1 MTAKLTGRRPAAPL
15 RTTGQASV
23 PEGGGRFMSSQS
35 PLLQARGREA
45 ALKRHR
51 PPDDPAVLAAV
62 ADRRNAAAEQYIQRL
77 LAETPPLTAEERL
90 HLTRLLTEPDRG
102 SAA

>member
-1 MTAKLTGRRPAAPL
+1 
-15 RTTGQASV
+15 
-23 PEGGGRFMSSQS
+23 MSESR
-35 PLLQARGREA
+35 LLHARGREA

-51 PPDDPAVLAAV
+51 LPDDPAVIAAV

-77 LAETPPLTAEERL
+77 LAETPPLSAEEKL
-90 HLTRLLTEPDRG
+90 HLTRLLTEPDGG